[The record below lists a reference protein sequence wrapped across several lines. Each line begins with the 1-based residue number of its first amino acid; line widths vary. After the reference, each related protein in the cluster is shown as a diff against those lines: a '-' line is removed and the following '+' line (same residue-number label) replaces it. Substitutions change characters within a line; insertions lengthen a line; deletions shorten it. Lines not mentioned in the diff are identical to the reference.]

1 MKALIQRVK
10 KAKVLINNLEERKI
24 DFGLVVL
31 LGIGNSDNEED
42 ADWLL
47 NKVLNMR
54 IFNDEKDIMN
64 LSLIDTNGSI
74 MIISQF
80 TLMASTKKGNRPSY
94 INAANHKHAVPLYNY
109 FIRKTSNFINA
120 PIVTGE
126 FGANML
132 VSIENDGPVTIVIDS
147 KNKE

>member
-1 MKALIQRVK
+1 MKAVIQRVK
-10 KAKVLINNLEERKI
+10 KAKVLINNVEERNI
-24 DFGLVVL
+24 DLGLVVL

-42 ADWLL
+42 AEWLL

-54 IFNDEKDIMN
+54 IFNDEKNIMN
-64 LSLIDTNGSI
+64 LSLIDMNGSI

-94 INAANHKHAVPLYNY
+94 INAANHKHAVPLYKHFTN
-109 FIRKTSNFINA
+109 RASNLINT

-126 FGANML
+126 FGANMI

>member
-1 MKALIQRVK
+1 MKAVIQRVK
-10 KAKVLINNLEERKI
+10 KAKVLINDVEERSI

-54 IFNDEKDIMN
+54 IFNDQNDVMN
-64 LSLIDTNGSI
+64 LSLTDMNGSI
-74 MIISQF
+74 MIVSQF

-109 FIRKTSNFINA
+109 FISRASNLINKT
-120 PIVTGE
+120 IVTGE
-126 FGANML
+126 FGASMI

>member
-1 MKALIQRVK
+1 MGFV
-10 KAKVLINNLEERKI
+10 
-24 DFGLVVL
+24 
-31 LGIGNSDNEED
+31 NSYNEED

-80 TLMASTKKGNRPSY
+80 TLMASTKKGNRPFTLMQKS
-94 INAANHKHAVPLYNY
+94 
-109 FIRKTSNFINA
+109 
-120 PIVTGE
+120 
-126 FGANML
+126 
-132 VSIENDGPVTIVIDS
+132 
-147 KNKE
+147 

>member
-1 MKALIQRVK
+1 MKAVIQRVK

-64 LSLIDTNGSI
+64 LSLIDTNG
-74 MIISQF
+74 
-80 TLMASTKKGNRPSY
+80 
-94 INAANHKHAVPLYNY
+94 
-109 FIRKTSNFINA
+109 
-120 PIVTGE
+120 
-126 FGANML
+126 
-132 VSIENDGPVTIVIDS
+132 
-147 KNKE
+147 